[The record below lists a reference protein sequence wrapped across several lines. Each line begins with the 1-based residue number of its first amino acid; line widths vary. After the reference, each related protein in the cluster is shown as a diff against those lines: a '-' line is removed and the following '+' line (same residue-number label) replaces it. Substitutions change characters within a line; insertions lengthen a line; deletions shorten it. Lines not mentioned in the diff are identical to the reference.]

1 MIPYTNRRHIS
12 AGKIEA
18 AIRDIINA
26 YNRFTLPSCWGT
38 GKKAA
43 ADGSKFEFFV

>member
-1 MIPYTNRRHIS
+1 LHI
-12 AGKIEA
+12 ITPLLEA

-26 YNRFTLPSCWGT
+26 FNRFSLPSIWGT

-43 ADGSKFEFFV
+43 ADGTKFEI